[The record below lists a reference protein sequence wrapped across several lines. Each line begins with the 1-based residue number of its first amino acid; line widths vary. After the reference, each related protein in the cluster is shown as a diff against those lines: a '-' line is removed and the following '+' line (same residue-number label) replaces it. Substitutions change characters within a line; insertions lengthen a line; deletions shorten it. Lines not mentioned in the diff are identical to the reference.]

1 MAYTINKYSGATLVV
16 VQDGTV
22 DTTTDLTFVGKNY
35 AGYGEIQNENFLF
48 LLENFSGTSQPPKPT
63 SGQIWHDSTNGKI
76 KFYDGTKFK
85 TTGGAEVSTTQ
96 PVGLT
101 SGDFWWDSGNSQLYT
116 YNGSSFV
123 LVGPQGAGSGLTQ
136 MKSQTVRD
144 NANVNHSLIVATID
158 DEVIFTVSGQ
168 EFTIDATDPA
178 NVITGFDVIRKGT
191 TMVNTKD
198 ATNGVTSGA
207 DPKHVYWG
215 TSSNALRLG
224 GLLPGSFVQS
234 TPGTPTTFSEI
245 VRFPDAGI
253 TIGDENDL
261 HVYVENGNQ
270 GVIANEVGTNNIIRF
285 KTSNA
290 NSVQTNSVTIQATGI
305 NPGSTSTYTLGSS
318 IAKWSNV
325 WADNFQGNSSS
336 TSAIKFNS
344 ADYAGDTSAI
354 ASTTALRDSAG
365 DLHANFFRGTATQ
378 AQYAD
383 LAEVYATAEELPTGT
398 VVAVGGTAEVRPAKV
413 SDLAIGV
420 ISAEPAYLMNSTAEG
435 QAVGLK
441 GRVPVRVS
449 GPVSKGQAVYAWDNG
464 VASTIASNG
473 LVGVALETSTSEEEK
488 LIECVLKV

>member
-22 DTTTDLTFVGKNY
+22 DVTTDLTFVGKNY

-48 LLENFSGTSQPPKPT
+48 LLESFSGTSQPPKPV

-96 PVGLT
+96 PAGLT
-101 SGDFWWDSGNSQLYT
+101 AGDFWWDSGNSQLYT
-116 YNGSSFV
+116 YNGTSFV
-123 LVGPQGAGSGLTQ
+123 LVGPQGAGTGLTQ
-136 MKSQTVRD
+136 MQSKTVRD
-144 NANVNHSLIVATID
+144 TSNVNHSVIAATIE
-158 DEVIFTVSGQ
+158 DEIIFITSGQ
-168 EFTIDATDPA
+168 EFTIDSTDPENA
-178 NVITGFDVIRKGT
+178 ITGFDVIKKGT
-191 TMVNTKD
+191 TMINTID
-198 ATNGVTSGA
+198 ATNGVTST
-207 DPKHVYWG
+207 DHYYWG
-215 TSSNALRLG
+215 TSSNALRFG
-224 GLLPGSFVQS
+224 GLLPSQFVQS
-234 TPGTPTTFSEI
+234 SPGSATSFSDI
-245 VRFPDAGI
+245 VRFPDAGV
-253 TIGDENDL
+253 TIGDQNDL
-261 HVYVENGNQ
+261 HIYIENGNQ

-290 NSVQTNSVTIQATGI
+290 NSVQTNSVNVTATGM
-305 NPGSTSTYTLGSS
+305 NPGSTSTYTLGTS

-325 WADNFQGNSSS
+325 WADNFQGNASSAD
-336 TSAIKFNS
+336 AIRFNS

-383 LAEVYATAEELPTGT
+383 LAEVYATTEEWPVGT
-398 VVAVGGTAEVRPAKV
+398 VMAVGGEAEVKPASV
-413 SDLAIGV
+413 SHHAIGV

-441 GRVPVRVS
+441 GRVPVRVK
-449 GPVSKGQAVYAWDNG
+449 GPVSKGQAVYAWQEG
-464 VASTIASNG
+464 VASTIASTG
-473 LVGVALETSTSEEEK
+473 LVGIALESSTSDEEK

>member
-22 DTTTDLTFVGKNY
+22 DVTTDLTFVGKNY

-48 LLENFSGTSQPPKPT
+48 LLENFSGTSQPPKPI
-63 SGQIWHDSTNGKI
+63 SGQIWHDSTSGKI

-116 YNGSSFV
+116 YDGASFV

-136 MKSQTVRD
+136 MKSKTVRD
-144 NANVNHSLIVATID
+144 TSAVNHSVIAATVD
-158 DEVIFTVSGQ
+158 DEIIFIVSGQ
-168 EFTIDATDPA
+168 EFTIDGTDPLNA
-178 NVITGFDVIRKGT
+178 ITGFDVIKKGT
-191 TMVNTKD
+191 TMVNTLD
-198 ATNGVTSGA
+198 ATNGVTSTN
-207 DPKHVYWG
+207 HYYWG
-215 TSSNALRLG
+215 TSSNALKLG
-224 GLLPGSFVQS
+224 GLSASSFVQS
-234 TPGTPTTFSEI
+234 SPGVATTFADI

-253 TIGDENDL
+253 TIGDQNDL
-261 HVYVENGNQ
+261 HVYIENGNQ

-290 NSVQTNSVTIQATGI
+290 NSVQTNSAIIQSTGI

-325 WADNFQGNSSS
+325 YADNFQGNASSA
-336 TSAIKFNS
+336 SAIKFSS

-354 ASTTALRDSAG
+354 ANTTALRDSSG

-383 LAEVYATAEELPTGT
+383 LAENYETEEHQPVGT
-398 VVAVGGTAEVRPAKV
+398 VMAVGGGKEVRPAKV
-413 SDLAIGV
+413 SDFAIGV
-420 ISAEPAYLMNSTAEG
+420 ISENPAYLMNSMSNG
-435 QAVGLK
+435 QAVALK
-441 GRVPVRVS
+441 GRVPVRIK
-449 GPVSKGQAVYAWDNG
+449 GPVSKGQAVYAWQDG

-473 LVGVALETSTSEEEK
+473 LVGVALESSTSDTEK

>member
-22 DTTTDLTFVGKNY
+22 DVTTDLTFVGKNY

-48 LLENFSGTSQPPKPT
+48 LLENFSGTSQPPKPV

-76 KFYDGTKFK
+76 KFYDGSKFK

-101 SGDFWWDSGNSQLYT
+101 AGDFWWDSGNSQLYT
-116 YNGSSFV
+116 FNGTSFV

-136 MKSQTVRD
+136 MQSKTVRD
-144 NANVNHSLIVATID
+144 TLSVNHSVIAATIE
-158 DEVIFTVSGQ
+158 DEILFIISGQ
-168 EFTIDATDPA
+168 EFTIDATDPLNA
-178 NVITGFDVIRKGT
+178 ITGFDVIKKGITLINT
-191 TMVNTKD
+191 TD
-198 ATNGVTSGA
+198 ATNGVTTPVG
-207 DPKHVYWG
+207 HYFWG
-215 TSSNALRLG
+215 TSSNALKLG
-224 GLLPGSFVQS
+224 GLDVSSFVQS
-234 TPGTPTTFSEI
+234 SPGSATTFSDI

-253 TIGDENDL
+253 TVGDQNDL
-261 HVYVENGNQ
+261 HIYIENGNQ

-290 NSVQTNSVTIQATGI
+290 NSVQTNSVIIQSTGI

-325 WADNFQGNSSS
+325 WADNLNGNASSA
-336 TSAIKFNS
+336 TAIRFSS

-383 LAEVYATAEELPTGT
+383 LAENYETNEHLPVGT
-398 VVAVGGTAEVRPAKV
+398 VVAVGGEKEVRPAKV

-420 ISAEPAYLMNSTAEG
+420 ISEQPAYLMNSMSPG

-441 GRVPVRVS
+441 GRLPVRVK
-449 GPVSKGQAVYAWDNG
+449 GPVSKGQPVYTWQDG

-473 LVGVALETSTSEEEK
+473 LVGVALESSTADTEQ

>member
-22 DTTTDLTFVGKNY
+22 DVTTDLTFVGKNY

-48 LLENFSGTSQPPKPT
+48 LLESFSGTSQPPKPV

-101 SGDFWWDSGNSQLYT
+101 AGDFWWDSGNSQLYT
-116 YNGSSFV
+116 YNGTSFV
-123 LVGPQGAGSGLTQ
+123 LVGPQGAGTGLTQ
-136 MKSQTVRD
+136 MQSKTVRD
-144 NANVNHSLIVATID
+144 TANVNHSVIAATIE
-158 DEVIFTVSGQ
+158 DEIIYIISGQ
-168 EFTIDATDPA
+168 EFTIDSTDPTNA
-178 NVITGFDVIRKGT
+178 ITGYDVIKKGLT
-191 TMVNTKD
+191 LVNTTD
-198 ATNGVTSGA
+198 ATNGVTSTN
-207 DPKHVYWG
+207 HYYWG
-215 TSSNALRLG
+215 TSSNALRFG
-224 GLLPGSFVQS
+224 GKLPSEFVQS
-234 TPGTPTTFSEI
+234 SPGSATQFSDI

-253 TIGDENDL
+253 TVGDQNDL
-261 HVYVENGNQ
+261 HIYIENGNQ

-290 NSVQTNSVTIQATGI
+290 NSIQTNSANVTATGI
-305 NPGSTSTYTLGSS
+305 NPGSTSTYTLGTS

-325 WADNFQGNSSS
+325 WADNFQGNASSAD
-336 TSAIKFNS
+336 AIRFNS

-383 LAEVYATAEELPTGT
+383 LAEIYATTQEWPVGT
-398 VVAVGGTAEVRPAKV
+398 VMAVGGEAEVKPAGV
-413 SDLAIGV
+413 SHHAIGV

-441 GRVPVRVS
+441 GRVPVRVK
-449 GPVSKGQAVYAWDNG
+449 GPVSKGQAVYAWQDG
-464 VASTIASNG
+464 VASTIASTG
-473 LVGVALETSTSEEEK
+473 LVGIALESSTSDEEK

>member
-22 DTTTDLTFVGKNY
+22 DVTTDLTFVGKNY

-48 LLENFSGTSQPPKPT
+48 LLESFSGTSQPPKPV

-76 KFYDGTKFK
+76 KFYDGAKFK

-101 SGDFWWDSGNSQLYT
+101 AGDFWWDSGNSQLYT
-116 YNGSSFV
+116 YNGTSFV
-123 LVGPQGAGSGLTQ
+123 LVGPQGAGTGLTQ
-136 MKSQTVRD
+136 MQSKTVRD
-144 NANVNHSLIVATID
+144 IANVNHSVIAATIE
-158 DEVIFTVSGQ
+158 DEIIFITSGQ
-168 EFTIDATDPA
+168 GFTIDSTDPE
-178 NVITGFDVIRKGT
+178 NRITGFDVIKKGT
-191 TMVNTKD
+191 TMINTID
-198 ATNGVTSGA
+198 ATEGVTST
-207 DPKHVYWG
+207 DHYYWG
-215 TSSNALRLG
+215 TSSNALRFG
-224 GLLPGSFVQS
+224 GKLPSEFVQS
-234 TPGTPTTFSEI
+234 SPGSATQFSDI

-253 TIGDENDL
+253 TVGDQNDL
-261 HVYVENGNQ
+261 HIYIENGNQ

-290 NSVQTNSVTIQATGI
+290 NSIQTNSANVTATGI
-305 NPGSTSTYTLGSS
+305 NPGSTSTYTLGTS

-325 WADNFQGNSSS
+325 WADNFQGNASSAD
-336 TSAIKFNS
+336 AIRFNS

-383 LAEVYATAEELPTGT
+383 LAEVYATTEEWPVGT
-398 VVAVGGTAEVRPAKV
+398 VMAVGGEAEVKPASV
-413 SDLAIGV
+413 SHHAIGV

-441 GRVPVRVS
+441 GRVPVRVK
-449 GPVSKGQAVYAWDNG
+449 GPVSKGQAVYAWQDG
-464 VASTIASNG
+464 VASTIASTG
-473 LVGVALETSTSEEEK
+473 LVGIALESSTSDDEK

>member
-22 DTTTDLTFVGKNY
+22 DVTTDLTFVGKNY

-48 LLENFSGTSQPPKPT
+48 LLESFSGTSQPPKPV

-96 PVGLT
+96 PAGLT
-101 SGDFWWDSGNSQLYT
+101 AGDFWWDSGNSQLYT
-116 YNGSSFV
+116 YNGTSFV
-123 LVGPQGAGSGLTQ
+123 LVGPQGAGTGLTQ
-136 MKSQTVRD
+136 MQSKTVRD
-144 NANVNHSLIVATID
+144 TSNVNHSVIAATIE
-158 DEVIFTVSGQ
+158 DEIIFITSGQ
-168 EFTIDATDPA
+168 EFTIDNTDPENA
-178 NVITGFDVIRKGT
+178 ITGFDVIKKGT
-191 TMVNTKD
+191 TMINTID
-198 ATNGVTSGA
+198 ATNGVTST
-207 DPKHVYWG
+207 DHYYWG
-215 TSSNALRLG
+215 TSSNALRFG
-224 GLLPGSFVQS
+224 GLLPSQFVQS
-234 TPGTPTTFSEI
+234 SPGSATSFSDI
-245 VRFPDAGI
+245 VRFPDAGV
-253 TIGDENDL
+253 TIGDQNDL
-261 HVYVENGNQ
+261 HIYIENGNQ
-270 GVIANEVGTNNIIRF
+270 GVIANEVGTSNIIRF

-290 NSVQTNSVTIQATGI
+290 NSVQTNSVNVTATGM
-305 NPGSTSTYTLGSS
+305 NPGSTSTYTLGTS

-325 WADNFQGNSSS
+325 WADNFQGNASSAD
-336 TSAIKFNS
+336 AIRFNS

-383 LAEVYATAEELPTGT
+383 LAEVYATTEEWPVGT
-398 VVAVGGTAEVRPAKV
+398 VMAVGGEAEVKPAGV
-413 SDLAIGV
+413 SHHAIGV

-441 GRVPVRVS
+441 GRVPVRVK
-449 GPVSKGQAVYAWDNG
+449 GPVSKGQAVYAWQEG
-464 VASTIASNG
+464 VASTIASTG
-473 LVGVALETSTSEEEK
+473 LVGIALESSTSDEEK

>member
-1 MAYTINKYSGATLVV
+1 MAYTINKYNGATLVV

-22 DTTTDLTFVGKNY
+22 DVTTDLTFVGKNY

-48 LLENFSGTSQPPKPT
+48 LLENFSGTSQPPKPV

-76 KFYDGTKFK
+76 KFYDGSKFK

-96 PVGLT
+96 PAGLT
-101 SGDFWWDSGNSQLYT
+101 AGDFWWDSGNSQLYT
-116 YNGSSFV
+116 YNGTSFV
-123 LVGPQGAGSGLTQ
+123 LVGPQGAGTGLTQ
-136 MKSQTVRD
+136 MRSKTVRD
-144 NANVNHSLIVATID
+144 TSNVNHSIIAATIE
-158 DEVIFTVSGQ
+158 DEIIYIISGQ
-168 EFTIDATDPA
+168 EFTIDATDPLNA
-178 NVITGFDVIRKGT
+178 ITGFDVIKKGLTLINT
-191 TMVNTKD
+191 TD
-198 ATNGVTSGA
+198 ATNGVTSTN
-207 DPKHVYWG
+207 HYYWG

-224 GLLPGSFVQS
+224 GLLPSSFVQS
-234 TPGTPTTFSEI
+234 TPGTPTTFDDI

-253 TIGDENDL
+253 TVGDQNDL
-261 HVYVENGNQ
+261 HIYIENGNQ

-285 KTSNA
+285 KTNNA
-290 NSVQTNSVTIQATGI
+290 NSVQTNSVIIQSTGI
-305 NPGSTSTYTLGSS
+305 NPGSTSTYTLGSN

-325 WADNFQGNSSS
+325 WADNFQGNASSA
-336 TSAIKFNS
+336 SAIKFNS

-354 ASTTALRDSAG
+354 VNTTALRDGSG

-383 LAEVYATAEELPTGT
+383 LAEVYSTEEELSVGT
-398 VVAVGGTAEVRPAKV
+398 VVAVGGKAEVRPAKV
-413 SDLAIGV
+413 SDFAIGV

-441 GRVPVRVS
+441 GRVPVRVK
-449 GPVSKGQAVYAWDNG
+449 GPVSKGQAVYAWQDG

-473 LVGVALETSTSEEEK
+473 LVGIALESSTSDDEK

>member
-22 DTTTDLTFVGKNY
+22 DLTTDLTFVGKNY

-48 LLENFSGTSQPPKPT
+48 LLENFSGTSQPPKPV

-96 PVGLT
+96 PTGLT
-101 SGDFWWDSGNSQLYT
+101 AGDFWWDSGNSQLYT
-116 YNGSSFV
+116 YNGTSFV

-136 MKSQTVRD
+136 MQSKTVRD
-144 NANVNHSLIVATID
+144 VSSINHSVIAATIE
-158 DEVIFTVSGQ
+158 DEIIYIISGQ
-168 EFTIDATDPA
+168 EVTIDGTDPLNA
-178 NVITGFDVIRKGT
+178 ITGFDVIKKGLT
-191 TMVNTKD
+191 LVNTTD
-198 ATNGVTSGA
+198 ATNGVTTPAG
-207 DPKHVYWG
+207 HYYWG
-215 TSSNALRLG
+215 TSSNALKLNG
-224 GLLPGSFVQS
+224 FEASSFVQS
-234 TPGTPTTFSEI
+234 SPGTATTFSDI
-245 VRFPDAGI
+245 VRFPDAGL
-253 TIGDENDL
+253 TVGAQNDL
-261 HVYVENGNQ
+261 HIYIENGNQ

-290 NSVQTNSVTIQATGI
+290 NSVQTNSVIIQSTGI
-305 NPGSTSTYTLGSS
+305 NPGSTSTYTLGSN

-325 WADNFQGNSSS
+325 WADNFQGNASSAN
-336 TSAIKFNS
+336 AIRFNS

-354 ASTTALRDSAG
+354 ASTTALRDSSG

-383 LAEVYATAEELPTGT
+383 LAENYETNEHLPIGT
-398 VVAVGGTAEVRPAKV
+398 VVAVGGEKEVRPAKV
-413 SDLAIGV
+413 SDFAIGV
-420 ISAEPAYLMNSTAEG
+420 ISESPAYLMNSMSEG

-441 GRVPVRVS
+441 GRVPVRVK
-449 GPVSKGQAVYAWDNG
+449 GPVSKGQAVYAWQDG

-473 LVGVALETSTSEEEK
+473 LVGVALESSTSDSEQ

>member
-1 MAYTINKYSGATLVV
+1 MAYTINRYSGATLVV

-22 DTTTDLTFVGKNY
+22 DVTTDITFVGKNY
-35 AGYGEIQNENFLF
+35 AGYGEIQNENMLF
-48 LLENFSGTSQPPKPT
+48 LLENFSGSSQPPKPV

-101 SGDFWWDSGNSQLYT
+101 AGDFWWDSGNSQLYT
-116 YNGSSFV
+116 YNGTSFV

-136 MKSQTVRD
+136 MQSKTVRD
-144 NANVNHSLIVATID
+144 TTNVNHSVIAATIN
-158 DEVIFTVSGQ
+158 DEIIFIISGAQ
-168 EFTIDATDPA
+168 FTIDSTDPA
-178 NVITGFDVIRKGT
+178 NAITGFDVIRQGT
-191 TMVNTKD
+191 TMINTTD
-198 ATNGVTSGA
+198 ATNGVTSTN
-207 DPKHVYWG
+207 HVYWG
-215 TSSNALRLG
+215 TASNSLKLA
-224 GLLPGSFVQS
+224 GLDASSFVQS
-234 TPGTPTTFSEI
+234 TPGSATTFSEI

-253 TIGDENDL
+253 TIGDQNDL
-261 HVYVENGNQ
+261 HVYIENGNQ
-270 GVIANEVGTNNIIRF
+270 GVIANEVGTNNVIRF

-290 NSVQTNSVTIQATGI
+290 NSVQTNSAIIQATGI

-325 WADNFQGNSSS
+325 WADNFQGNASSA
-336 TSAIKFNS
+336 SAIKFNS

-354 ASTTALRDSAG
+354 ASTTALRDGQG
-365 DLHANFFRGTATQ
+365 DLYANFFRGTATQ

-383 LAEVYATAEELPTGT
+383 LAEVYATTEEWPVGT
-398 VVAVGGTAEVRPAKV
+398 VMAVGGEAEVKPAGV
-413 SDLAIGV
+413 SHYAVGV

-441 GRVPVRVS
+441 GRVPVRVK
-449 GPVSKGQAVYAWDNG
+449 GPVSKGQAVYAWQEG
-464 VASTIASNG
+464 VASTIASTG
-473 LVGVALETSTSEEEK
+473 LVGIALESSTSDDEK

>member
-22 DTTTDLTFVGKNY
+22 DITTDLTFVGKNY

-48 LLENFSGTSQPPKPT
+48 LLESFSGTSQPPKPV

-96 PVGLT
+96 PTGLT
-101 SGDFWWDSGNSQLYT
+101 AGDFWWDSGNSQLYT
-116 YNGSSFV
+116 YNGTSFV
-123 LVGPQGAGSGLTQ
+123 LVGPQGAGTGLTQ
-136 MKSQTVRD
+136 MQSKTVRD
-144 NANVNHSLIVATID
+144 IANVNHSVIAATIE
-158 DEVIFTVSGQ
+158 DEIIFITSGQ
-168 EFTIDATDPA
+168 EFTIDSTDPE
-178 NVITGFDVIRKGT
+178 NRITGFDVIKKGT
-191 TMVNTKD
+191 TMVNTID
-198 ATNGVTSGA
+198 ATNGVTST
-207 DPKHVYWG
+207 DHYYWG
-215 TSSNALRLG
+215 TSSNALKLG
-224 GLLPGSFVQS
+224 GLDVGSFVQS
-234 TPGTPTTFSEI
+234 SPGSATTFSDI

-253 TIGDENDL
+253 TVGDQNDL
-261 HVYVENGNQ
+261 HIYIENGNQ

-290 NSVQTNSVTIQATGI
+290 NSIQTNSVNVTATGM
-305 NPGSTSTYTLGSS
+305 NPGATSTYTLGTS

-325 WADNFQGNSSS
+325 WADNFQGNASSA
-336 TSAIKFNS
+336 SAIRFNS

-383 LAEVYATAEELPTGT
+383 LAEVYATTEEWPVGT
-398 VVAVGGTAEVRPAKV
+398 VMAVGGEAEVKPASV
-413 SDLAIGV
+413 SHHAIGV

-441 GRVPVRVS
+441 GRVPVRVK
-449 GPVSKGQAVYAWDNG
+449 GPVSKGQAVYAWQEG
-464 VASTIASNG
+464 VASTIASTG
-473 LVGVALETSTSEEEK
+473 LVGIALESSTSDDEK

>member
-22 DTTTDLTFVGKNY
+22 DITTDLTFVGKNY

-48 LLENFSGTSQPPKPT
+48 LLENFSGTSQPPKPV

-76 KFYDGTKFK
+76 KFYDGSKFK

-101 SGDFWWDSGNSQLYT
+101 AGDFWWDSGNSQLYT
-116 YNGSSFV
+116 YNGTSFV

-136 MKSQTVRD
+136 MQSKTVRD
-144 NANVNHSLIVATID
+144 ITSLNHSVIAATIE
-158 DEVIFTVSGQ
+158 DEIVYIISQ
-168 EFTIDATDPA
+168 SEFTIDSTDPLNA
-178 NVITGFDVIRKGT
+178 ITGFDVIKKGLTLVNTTDATLGVTTPVGHYFWGT
-191 TMVNTKD
+191 T
-198 ATNGVTSGA
+198 
-207 DPKHVYWG
+207 
-215 TSSNALRLG
+215 SNALKLNG
-224 GLLPGSFVQS
+224 FDSNSFVKS
-234 TPGTPTTFSEI
+234 TPGVATTFSEI

-253 TIGDENDL
+253 TVGDQNDL
-261 HVYVENGNQ
+261 HIYIENGNQ
-270 GVIANEVGTNNIIRF
+270 GVIANEVGTNNVIRF

-290 NSVQTNSVTIQATGI
+290 NSVQTNSVIVQSTGI

-325 WADNFQGNSSS
+325 WADNFNGNATSA
-336 TSAIKFNS
+336 SAIKFNS
-344 ADYAGDTSAI
+344 ADYTGDTSAI
-354 ASTTALRDSAG
+354 ANTTALRDSQG

-383 LAEVYATAEELPTGT
+383 LAENYETNEHLPVGT
-398 VVAVGGTAEVRPAKV
+398 VVAVGGEKEVRPAKV

-420 ISAEPAYLMNSTAEG
+420 ISEEPAYLMNSMSPG

-441 GRVPVRVS
+441 GRLPVRVK
-449 GPVSKGQAVYAWDNG
+449 GPVSKGQAVYAWQDG

-473 LVGVALETSTSEEEK
+473 LVGVALESSTSDTEQ

>member
-22 DTTTDLTFVGKNY
+22 DVTTDLTFVGKNY

-48 LLENFSGTSQPPKPT
+48 LLESFSGTSQPPKPV

-96 PVGLT
+96 PAGLT
-101 SGDFWWDSGNSQLYT
+101 AGDFWWDSGNSQLYT
-116 YNGSSFV
+116 FNGTSFV
-123 LVGPQGAGSGLTQ
+123 LVGPQGAGTGLTQ
-136 MKSQTVRD
+136 MQSKTVRD
-144 NANVNHSLIVATID
+144 TSNVNHSVIAATIE
-158 DEVIFTVSGQ
+158 DEIIFITSGQ
-168 EFTIDATDPA
+168 EFTIDSTDPENA
-178 NVITGFDVIRKGT
+178 ITGFDVIKKGT
-191 TMVNTKD
+191 TMINTID
-198 ATNGVTSGA
+198 ATNGVTST
-207 DPKHVYWG
+207 DHYYWG
-215 TSSNALRLG
+215 TSSNALRFG
-224 GLLPGSFVQS
+224 GLLPSQFVQS
-234 TPGTPTTFSEI
+234 SPGSATSFSDI
-245 VRFPDAGI
+245 VRFPDAGV
-253 TIGDENDL
+253 TIGDQNDL
-261 HVYVENGNQ
+261 HIYIENGNQ

-290 NSVQTNSVTIQATGI
+290 NSVQTNSVNVTATGM
-305 NPGSTSTYTLGSS
+305 NPGSTSTYTLGTS

-325 WADNFQGNSSS
+325 WADNFQGNASSAD
-336 TSAIKFNS
+336 AIRFNS

-383 LAEVYATAEELPTGT
+383 LAEVYATTEEWPVGT
-398 VVAVGGTAEVRPAKV
+398 VMAVGGEAEVKPASV
-413 SDLAIGV
+413 SHHAIGV

-441 GRVPVRVS
+441 GRVPVRVK
-449 GPVSKGQAVYAWDNG
+449 GPVSKGQAVYAWQEG
-464 VASTIASNG
+464 VASTIASTG
-473 LVGVALETSTSEEEK
+473 LVGIALESSTSDEEK

>member
-22 DTTTDLTFVGKNY
+22 DVTTDLTFVGKNY

-48 LLENFSGTSQPPKPT
+48 LLENFSGTSQPPKPI
-63 SGQIWHDSTNGKI
+63 SGQIWHDSTSGKI
-76 KFYDGTKFK
+76 KFYDGAKFK

-116 YNGSSFV
+116 FDGTSFV

-136 MKSQTVRD
+136 MKSKTVRD
-144 NANVNHSLIVATID
+144 IGNLNHSIIAATIE
-158 DEVIFTVSGQ
+158 DEIIFVVSGA
-168 EFTIDATDPA
+168 EFTIDNTDPV
-178 NVITGFDVIRKGT
+178 NRITGFDVIKKGT
-191 TMVNTKD
+191 TLVNTTD
-198 ATNGVTSGA
+198 ATNGVTTPVG
-207 DPKHVYWG
+207 HYYWG
-215 TSSNALRLG
+215 TSSNSLKLN
-224 GLLPGSFVQS
+224 GLDSSSFVQS
-234 TPGTPTTFSEI
+234 TPGTATTFADT

-253 TIGDENDL
+253 TVGDQNDL
-261 HVYVENGNQ
+261 HIYIENGNQ

-290 NSVQTNSVTIQATGI
+290 NSVQTNSVVIQSTGI

-325 WADNFQGNSSS
+325 WADNLQGNASSA
-336 TSAIKFNS
+336 SAIRFNS

-354 ASTTALRDSAG
+354 ASTTALRDSSG

-383 LAEVYATAEELPTGT
+383 LAEIYETAEHEPVGT
-398 VVAVGGTAEVRPAKV
+398 VMAVGGEKEVRPAKV
-413 SDLAIGV
+413 SDFAIGV
-420 ISAEPAYLMNSTAEG
+420 ISENPAYLMNSMSEG
-435 QAVGLK
+435 QAVALK
-441 GRVPVRVS
+441 GRVPVRVK
-449 GPVSKGQAVYAWDNG
+449 GPVSKGQAVYAWQDG
-464 VASTIASNG
+464 MASTIASNG
-473 LVGVALETSTSEEEK
+473 LVGVALESSTSDSEK

>member
-22 DTTTDLTFVGKNY
+22 DITTDLTFVGKNY

-48 LLENFSGTSQPPKPT
+48 LLESFSGTSQPPKPV

-96 PVGLT
+96 PTGLT
-101 SGDFWWDSGNSQLYT
+101 AGDFWWDSGNSQLYT
-116 YNGSSFV
+116 YNGTSFV
-123 LVGPQGAGSGLTQ
+123 LVGPQGAGTGLTQ
-136 MKSQTVRD
+136 MQSKTVRD
-144 NANVNHSLIVATID
+144 IANVNHSVIAATIE
-158 DEVIFTVSGQ
+158 DEIIFITSGQ
-168 EFTIDATDPA
+168 EFTIDSTDPE
-178 NVITGFDVIRKGT
+178 NRITGFDVIKKGT
-191 TMVNTKD
+191 TMVNTID
-198 ATNGVTSGA
+198 ATNGVTST
-207 DPKHVYWG
+207 DHYYWG
-215 TSSNALRLG
+215 TSSNALKLG
-224 GLLPGSFVQS
+224 GLDVGSFVQS
-234 TPGTPTTFSEI
+234 SPGSATTFSDI

-253 TIGDENDL
+253 TVGDQNDL
-261 HVYVENGNQ
+261 HIYIENGNQ

-290 NSVQTNSVTIQATGI
+290 NSIQTNSVNVTATGM
-305 NPGSTSTYTLGSS
+305 NPGSTSTYTLGTS

-325 WADNFQGNSSS
+325 WADNFQGNASSA
-336 TSAIKFNS
+336 SAIRFNS

-383 LAEVYATAEELPTGT
+383 LAEVYATTEEWPVGT
-398 VVAVGGTAEVRPAKV
+398 VMAVGGEAEVKPASV
-413 SDLAIGV
+413 SHHAIGV

-441 GRVPVRVS
+441 GRVPVRVK
-449 GPVSKGQAVYAWDNG
+449 GPVSKGQAVYAWQEG
-464 VASTIASNG
+464 VASTIASTG
-473 LVGVALETSTSEEEK
+473 LVGIALESSTSDDEK

>member
-253 TIGDENDL
+253 TIGDQNDL

-336 TSAIKFNS
+336 TSAIKFN
-344 ADYAGDTSAI
+344 YG
-354 ASTTALRDSAG
+354 
-365 DLHANFFRGTATQ
+365 
-378 AQYAD
+378 
-383 LAEVYATAEELPTGT
+383 
-398 VVAVGGTAEVRPAKV
+398 
-413 SDLAIGV
+413 
-420 ISAEPAYLMNSTAEG
+420 
-435 QAVGLK
+435 
-441 GRVPVRVS
+441 
-449 GPVSKGQAVYAWDNG
+449 
-464 VASTIASNG
+464 
-473 LVGVALETSTSEEEK
+473 
-488 LIECVLKV
+488 

>member
-22 DTTTDLTFVGKNY
+22 DVTTDLTFVGKNY

-48 LLENFSGTSQPPKPT
+48 LLENFSGTSQPPKPIN
-63 SGQIWHDSTNGKI
+63 GQIWHDSTNGKI

-101 SGDFWWDSGNSQLYT
+101 AGDFWWDSGNSQLYT
-116 YNGSSFV
+116 FNGTSFV

-136 MKSQTVRD
+136 MQSKTVRD
-144 NANVNHSLIVATID
+144 TSNVNHSVIAATVD
-158 DEVIFTVSGQ
+158 DEIIFIVSGQ
-168 EFTIDATDPA
+168 EFTIDATDPINA
-178 NVITGFDVIRKGT
+178 ITGFDVIKKGT
-191 TMVNTKD
+191 TMVNTLD
-198 ATNGVTSGA
+198 ATNGVTSTN
-207 DPKHVYWG
+207 HYYWG
-215 TSSNALRLG
+215 TSSNALKLG
-224 GLLPGSFVQS
+224 GLSASSFVQS
-234 TPGTPTTFSEI
+234 TPGSATTFSDI

-253 TIGDENDL
+253 TIGDQNDL
-261 HVYVENGNQ
+261 HVYIENGNQ

-290 NSVQTNSVTIQATGI
+290 NSVQTNSVVIQSTGI

-325 WADNFQGNSSS
+325 WADNFQGNASSA
-336 TSAIKFNS
+336 SAIKFSS

-354 ASTTALRDSAG
+354 ASTTALRDSSG

-383 LAEVYATAEELPTGT
+383 LAENYEPNEHQPVGT
-398 VVAVGGTAEVRPAKV
+398 VMAVGGEKEVRPAKV
-413 SDLAIGV
+413 SDFAIGV
-420 ISAEPAYLMNSTAEG
+420 ISENPAYLMNSMSPG
-435 QAVGLK
+435 QAVALK
-441 GRVPVRVS
+441 GRVPVRVK
-449 GPVSKGQAVYAWDNG
+449 GPVSKGQAVYAWQDG
-464 VASTIASNG
+464 MASTIASNG
-473 LVGVALETSTSEEEK
+473 LVGVALESSTSDSEK

>member
-22 DTTTDLTFVGKNY
+22 DVTTDLTFVGKNY

-48 LLENFSGTSQPPKPT
+48 LLESFSGTSQPPKPV

-76 KFYDGTKFK
+76 KFYDGAKFK

-101 SGDFWWDSGNSQLYT
+101 AGDFWWDSGNSQLYT
-116 YNGSSFV
+116 YNGTSFV
-123 LVGPQGAGSGLTQ
+123 LVGPQGAGTGLTQ
-136 MKSQTVRD
+136 MQSKTVRD
-144 NANVNHSLIVATID
+144 IANVNHSVIAATIE
-158 DEVIFTVSGQ
+158 DEIIFITSGQ
-168 EFTIDATDPA
+168 GFTIDSTDPE
-178 NVITGFDVIRKGT
+178 NRITGFDVIKKGT
-191 TMVNTKD
+191 TMINTID
-198 ATNGVTSGA
+198 ATEGVTST
-207 DPKHVYWG
+207 DHYYWG
-215 TSSNALRLG
+215 TSSNALRFG
-224 GLLPGSFVQS
+224 GKLPSEFVQS
-234 TPGTPTTFSEI
+234 SPGSATQFSDI

-253 TIGDENDL
+253 TVGDQNDL
-261 HVYVENGNQ
+261 HIYIENGNQ

-290 NSVQTNSVTIQATGI
+290 NSIQTNSANVTATGI
-305 NPGSTSTYTLGSS
+305 NPGSTSTYTLGTS

-325 WADNFQGNSSS
+325 WADNFQGNASSAD
-336 TSAIKFNS
+336 AIRFNS

-383 LAEVYATAEELPTGT
+383 LAEVYATTEEWPVGT
-398 VVAVGGTAEVRPAKV
+398 VMAVGGEAEVKPAGV
-413 SDLAIGV
+413 SHHAIGV

-441 GRVPVRVS
+441 GRVPVRVK
-449 GPVSKGQAVYAWDNG
+449 GPVSKGQAVYAWQDG
-464 VASTIASNG
+464 VASTIASTG
-473 LVGVALETSTSEEEK
+473 LVGIALESSTSDDEK